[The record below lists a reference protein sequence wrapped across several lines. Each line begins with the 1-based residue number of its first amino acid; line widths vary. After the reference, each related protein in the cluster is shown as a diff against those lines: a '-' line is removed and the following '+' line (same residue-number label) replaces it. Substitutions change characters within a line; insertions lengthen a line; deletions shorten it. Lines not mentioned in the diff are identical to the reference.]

1 MVQAGVRNGSYA
13 EASRELHE
21 SAELEIGPKAIE
33 RAVKRIGGE
42 RLAERAAGVEGWQA
56 LPLPEQQRG
65 CPLPLAPQVAVVEF
79 DCGKMLIRERA
90 RKRPSRAT
98 AEVPVVD
105 EEVCSEAV
113 AAEVAMSL
121 AVEQASADAVAAADH
136 EAPLGEASDEAT
148 ADVSSQTDARDEEE
162 CRSRFWRDHKV
173 GCLLTM
179 HSREHAEDPCPQI
192 PETFLNPRRMTQLVR
207 ELGHFGAT
215 GPPETDLTLAEPA
228 ESIDRPGRPQPR
240 VKTILASRVCSAV
253 FGGLLAAAAWS
264 RGFAAARCKGFVAD
278 GAAMN
283 WTLHARFF
291 SHYVPILD
299 FIHALQYVFAAAL
312 TGRTFAEG
320 WPVYCRWIQA
330 VWSGD
335 VPQVLTEL
343 QQRQAEIGLP
353 PHDAAAADPRQIVAT
368 TLGYLDR
375 HQTRMDYA
383 HCRRL
388 GLPLM
393 SSYVESAVKQI
404 NRRVKGTE
412 KFWSER
418 GGEAMLQLRGDYLSD
433 TAPLDR
439 FWQQRLQTATG
450 QRRYRRAT

>member
-13 EASRELHE
+13 EASRELRE
-21 SAELEIGPKAIE
+21 SAELEIGPKAVE
-33 RAVKRIGGE
+33 RAVKRIGEE
-42 RLAERAAGVEGWQA
+42 RLTERAAGVESWQA
-56 LPLPEQQRG
+56 LPLPQQQRG

-90 RKRPSRAT
+90 RKRPSLAAAVPT
-98 AEVPVVD
+98 AD
-105 EEVCSEAV
+105 EEVCSEEM
-113 AAEVAMSL
+113 AAEVAISL
-121 AVEQASADAVAAADH
+121 AVGQTCADAVAAADH
-136 EAPLGEASDEAT
+136 ETSAEDASGEAI
-148 ADVSSQTDARDEEE
+148 ADVSSQAIARGEEE

-192 PETFLNPRRMTQLVR
+192 PKTFLNPRRMTKLVR

-215 GPPETDLTLAEPA
+215 GPPEADLTLAEPA

-312 TGRTFAEG
+312 TGRPFAEG

-335 VPQVLTEL
+335 VPRVLAEL
-343 QQRQAEIGLP
+343 EQRQAEIGLP
-353 PHDAAAADPRQIVAT
+353 PRDAAAADPRQIVAT
-368 TLGYLDR
+368 TRGYLDR

-383 HCRRL
+383 RYRRL

-439 FWQQRLQTATG
+439 FWQQRLQAATG
-450 QRRYRRAT
+450 QRCYRRAI